1 MTLLS
6 WILAVVAFGRLMYDD
21 KMSQLALDAAEAC
34 RAKLGS
40 TLGEPWLDDVD
51 VDDNGQPQPG
61 AQTLAAK
68 LAARGLG
75 PTEAELTFI
84 GVVTNRCVASV

>member
-1 MTLLS
+1 MST
-6 WILAVVAFGRLMYDD
+6 ILQVDDAFDD
-21 KMSQLALDAAEAC
+21 DTERSA
-34 RAKLGS
+34 R

-68 LAARGLG
+68 LAARRLG